1 MVISKFFACTAAA
14 AALVAATGCADGTG
28 EALTPTLPTT
38 TMTTNADGTRLKAS
52 VPQPLS
58 PRSAIR
64 VNTLTPALVI
74 ENSTTFNTNAQ
85 LTYVFQVFDEA
96 ELLVKSDPVAAS
108 GGQTTWTVPAGVL
121 KQNKTYSWGA
131 QASYNGVDG
140 ALSDGAFFKTP
151 LPVVVE
157 VAGAGAASG
166 PGPVPCGGSS
176 GPSII
181 ACVAAAYPSRLAPR
195 VSLSTRQH
203 NMEFLRDRIIDTARC
218 KGIDLTRNYKRG
230 TPVISHDFAVLRQP
244 GQKDRGIDL
253 ASGYDDTKVTL
264 KLTWQVFGPD
274 RNYGSPY
281 YAPYP
286 PVDCSGAQ

>member
-1 MVISKFFACTAAA
+1 MVLSKFFACTAAA
-14 AALVAATGCADGTG
+14 AALAAATGCADGTG

-38 TMTTNADGTRLKAS
+38 TMTTNSDGTRLKAS

-58 PRSAIR
+58 PRSAVR
-64 VNTLTPALVI
+64 VNTLTPTLVI
-74 ENSTTFNTNAQ
+74 ENGTSTFDPNAQ
-85 LTYVFQVFDEA
+85 LTYIFQVFDEA
-96 ELLVKSDPVAAS
+96 ELLAKSNPVAAS
-108 GGQTTWTVPAGVL
+108 GSQTTWTVPANVL
-121 KQNKTYSWGA
+121 KENRTYSWGA

-140 ALSDGAFFKTP
+140 TLSDGAFFRTP

-157 VAGAGAASG
+157 VAGAASG

-181 ACVAAAYPSRLAPR
+181 ACVAAAYPSRLAAR
-195 VSLSTRQH
+195 VSLSTRHH
-203 NMEFLRDRIIDTARC
+203 NMEFLRDRIIETARC
-218 KGIDLTRNYKRG
+218 KGIDLSRNYKRG

-244 GQKDRGIDL
+244 GQRDRGIDL
-253 ASGYDDTKVTL
+253 ASGFDDTSKTL

-274 RNYGSPY
+274 RNYGSPF

-286 PVDCSGAQ
+286 PVDCSGVQ